1 MAHSE
6 EGARVCVQ
14 SLGIKPGGPNPGG
27 PALGKPRSC
36 FNVNFN
42 SYAHG
47 LRSGT
52 KVPLALFSFCW
63 NGSLIRLP
71 KKIKQPLR
79 KIAKTGDQIKIIK
92 VSTKDLSIEDIAL
105 KK

>member
-1 MAHSE
+1 MDRE
-6 EGARVCVQ
+6 EGARLCVQ

-47 LRSGT
+47 SRSGT
-52 KVPLALFSFCW
+52 KVPLALLNLSGMYIQFTKS
-63 NGSLIRLP
+63 
-71 KKIKQPLR
+71 IK
-79 KIAKTGDQIKIIK
+79 
-92 VSTKDLSIEDIAL
+92 
-105 KK
+105 

>member
-27 PALGKPRSC
+27 SALGKPRSC
-36 FNVNFN
+36 FNANFN

-52 KVPLALFSFCW
+52 KVPLALLCMHLEDNEFLK
-63 NGSLIRLP
+63 SLI
-71 KKIKQPLR
+71 
-79 KIAKTGDQIKIIK
+79 
-92 VSTKDLSIEDIAL
+92 S
-105 KK
+105 

>member
-1 MAHSE
+1 MEHLS
-6 EGARVCVQ
+6 GPQRGGNRVCVQ
-14 SLGIKPGGPNPGG
+14 SLEIKPGGPNPGG

-36 FNVNFN
+36 FNANFN
-42 SYAHG
+42 SFAHG

-71 KKIKQPLR
+71 KKIKLICDTQ
-79 KIAKTGDQIKIIK
+79 TF
-92 VSTKDLSIEDIAL
+92 V
-105 KK
+105 

>member
-47 LRSGT
+47 SRSGT
-52 KVPLALFSFCW
+52 KVPLALLVHKIGQIEVMVGIL
-63 NGSLIRLP
+63 NGTS
-71 KKIKQPLR
+71 
-79 KIAKTGDQIKIIK
+79 
-92 VSTKDLSIEDIAL
+92 
-105 KK
+105 

>member
-1 MAHSE
+1 MEHLS
-6 EGARVCVQ
+6 GPQRGGNRVCVQ

-42 SYAHG
+42 SYTHG

-52 KVPLALFSFCW
+52 KVPLALLKMFP
-63 NGSLIRLP
+63 RLRMQ
-71 KKIKQPLR
+71 KKKYLPLLKQC
-79 KIAKTGDQIKIIK
+79 
-92 VSTKDLSIEDIAL
+92 
-105 KK
+105 

>member
-1 MAHSE
+1 MAHRE
-6 EGARVCVQ
+6 EGARLCVQ

-52 KVPLALFSFCW
+52 KVPLALFIFEISHQVQLLEPSKVLAKM
-63 NGSLIRLP
+63 GSGW
-71 KKIKQPLR
+71 Q
-79 KIAKTGDQIKIIK
+79 AG
-92 VSTKDLSIEDIAL
+92 
-105 KK
+105 

>member
-6 EGARVCVQ
+6 EGAMVCVQ
-14 SLGIKPGGPNPGG
+14 SLGIKPRGPNPGG

-52 KVPLALFSFCW
+52 KVPLSLLILFY
-63 NGSLIRLP
+63 
-71 KKIKQPLR
+71 KKGTAMFLV
-79 KIAKTGDQIKIIK
+79 QIFLQKFLNQK
-92 VSTKDLSIEDIAL
+92 VPHY
-105 KK
+105 

>member
-14 SLGIKPGGPNPGG
+14 SLGIKPGGPNPEG
-27 PALGKPRSC
+27 PALGMPRSC

-52 KVPLALFSFCW
+52 KVPLALLNEKEIYVF
-63 NGSLIRLP
+63 L
-71 KKIKQPLR
+71 
-79 KIAKTGDQIKIIK
+79 
-92 VSTKDLSIEDIAL
+92 EDFIHIFPIQGV
-105 KK
+105 